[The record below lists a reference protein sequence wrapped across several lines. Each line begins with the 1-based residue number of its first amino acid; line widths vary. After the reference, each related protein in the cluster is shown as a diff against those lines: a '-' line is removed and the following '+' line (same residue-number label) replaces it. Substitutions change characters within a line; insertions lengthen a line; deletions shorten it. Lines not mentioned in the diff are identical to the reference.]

1 MAAETPWPV
10 LRRGSTGLN
19 VTTVQYLLRGA
30 GYGTLAADGVF
41 GTATETTV
49 RQFQHLVK
57 LAEDGIVGEQT
68 WTKLSDGVTIS
79 STVRLGSTGECV
91 KATQTE
97 LVKHFYFGSDE
108 AVDGI
113 FGNATDEAVHAF
125 QEKVQLTADGIVGPR
140 TWRELI
146 GRNPD

>member
-1 MAAETPWPV
+1 MTAETPWPV
-10 LRRGSTGLN
+10 LRRGSTGPN
-19 VTTVQYLLRGA
+19 VTTLQYLLRGA

-49 RQFQHLVK
+49 RQFQHRVTLT
-57 LAEDGIVGEQT
+57 EDGIVGEQT
-68 WTKLSDGVTIS
+68 WTKLTDGVTIS

-91 KATQTE
+91 KAAQTE
-97 LVKHFYFGSDE
+97 LVKHFYLGSDE

-125 QEKVQLTADGIVGPR
+125 QEKVQLRPDGIVGPR

>member
-1 MAAETPWPV
+1 MTAETPWPV
-10 LRRGSTGLN
+10 LRRGSTGPN
-19 VTTVQYLLRGA
+19 VTTLQYLLRGA
-30 GYGTLAADGVF
+30 GDGTLTADGVF

-49 RQFQHLVK
+49 RQFQHRVK
-57 LAEDGIVGEQT
+57 LAEDGIVGERT
-68 WTKLSDGVTIS
+68 WTKLTDGVAIG

-91 KATQTE
+91 KAAQTE
-97 LVKHFYFGSDE
+97 LVKLFYFGSDE

>member
-1 MAAETPWPV
+1 MTAETPWPV
-10 LRRGSTGLN
+10 LRRGSTGPN
-19 VTTVQYLLRGA
+19 VTTLQYLLRCA

-41 GTATETTV
+41 GTATETSV
-49 RQFQHLVK
+49 RQFQHRVK
-57 LAEDGIVGEQT
+57 LAEDGIAGEQT
-68 WTKLSDGVTIS
+68 WTKLTDGVTVG

-91 KATQTE
+91 RAAQTE
-97 LVKHFYFGSDE
+97 LLKHFYFGSDE